1 LDVNLKERPDM
12 ALIATCS
19 HGEPKRMK
27 RRAFAFAGVAA
38 LTLAGCNS
46 SNQDQVNNAEL
57 NQPTTDELNQAAS
70 DAANDAAN
78 AEAAA
83 LGQQEKQLQAN
94 TDDNSNPSD
103 DQEQNVAGM

>member
-1 LDVNLKERPDM
+1 M
-12 ALIATCS
+12 ALGQTCS
-19 HGEPKRMK
+19 DGEPKRMK
-27 RRAFAFAGVAA
+27 RLAFAIAGAAA
-38 LTLAGCNS
+38 LILAGCNNG
-46 SNQDQVNNAEL
+46 NQDQVNNAEI
-57 NQPTTDELNQAAS
+57 NQPTTEELNQAAS

-94 TDDNSNPSD
+94 TDDTSNPSD